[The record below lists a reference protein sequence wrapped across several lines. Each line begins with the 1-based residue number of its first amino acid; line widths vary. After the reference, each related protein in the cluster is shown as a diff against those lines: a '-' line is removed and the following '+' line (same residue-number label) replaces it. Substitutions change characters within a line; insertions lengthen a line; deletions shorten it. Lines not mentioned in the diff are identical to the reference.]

1 MKDKN
6 EIIKTEAETDIE
18 KYGFDIKVGDEFITS
33 NDNVIRV
40 LEIKG
45 DTIITTSEYSDDL
58 DSTSNH
64 TLDDF
69 KRYNY
74 LKLKKSYAEYEKQ
87 ALATI
92 ADIDNLEDDEEVVE
106 SDETALATTSSKAHL
121 QTIKKE
127 MVLKTDE
134 LEIMRR
140 IINDKLDRLHSIVL
154 ANREQ
159 VERMCKVIDVVEL
172 YMGIHEE
179 VLQIQQGENA
189 PPDQPL
195 CIRQMILYMDEEVG
209 DTVDG
214 GLDYED
220 VAVFDDWLLSGNL
233 DKIIPETK
241 GIVILRI
248 RRNDKDYGDRWANA
262 IQNAHNMRTYIL
274 VRNGDNVYRIWAPVN
289 IYPRLFPLKK
299 EFRKSEDD
307 RWWNQSEKEGREFDY
322 KKHALLLQGL
332 IERTQIFQPMK
343 PGTSVFKPD
352 TWPGN
357 IKFIFDD
364 EGLLPDGRLLWREWQ
379 DKINSLIKEGSR
391 VFYHGYQHHYK
402 IEGHVPYGYAWVSFP
417 HQKVYAVVKP
427 IDDFRGGRFRFMY
440 NPGGEVCTDGYY
452 GCDYHERK
460 NRIGYSFYN
469 DEVLNYD
476 QLSLDDIEFYLHSRV
491 DRRNY
496 LDMLPVLRKIKKARL
511 EELERE
517 KHFVKFLSDRTGK
530 TEEDVWKAVEWWKYK
545 NKWKRP
551 VAEDDAK
558 ALRMIESRLNRKGK

>member
-1 MKDKN
+1 MKK

-18 KYGFDIKVGDEFITS
+18 KYSLDIKVGDEFIDDDGNTFT
-33 NDNVIRV
+33 I
-40 LEIKG
+40 LKIKR
-45 DTIITTSEYSDDL
+45 DKIITTSIYSNDP

-64 TLDDF
+64 TIDEF
-69 KRYNY
+69 KNREY
-74 LKLKKSYAEYEKQ
+74 LKLKKSHAEYEKQ

-106 SDETALATTSSKAHL
+106 SDETALTTTSSKAHL
-121 QTIKKE
+121 QTIKHE

-140 IINDKLDRLHSIVL
+140 IINDKLARLHCIVQ

-159 VERMCKVIDVVEL
+159 VKKMNKVIDVVEL

-189 PPDQPL
+189 LPDQPL
-195 CIRQMILYMDEEVG
+195 CIRQMVLYMDEEVG

-214 GLDYED
+214 GLDYKD
-220 VAVFDDWLLSGNL
+220 IAVFDEWLLNGNL
-233 DKIIPETK
+233 NKIIPETK
-241 GIVILRI
+241 GIVALRI
-248 RRNDKDYGDRWANA
+248 RRNDKDYGDKYANA

-299 EFRKSEDD
+299 EFNKSEEDK
-307 RWWNQSEKEGREFDY
+307 WWNQSEKEGREFDY

-357 IKFIFDD
+357 IKFVFDD
-364 EGLLPDGRLLWREWQ
+364 EGLLPDGRLLWREWR
-379 DKINSLIKEGSR
+379 DKINSKIKEGSR
-391 VFYHGYQHHYK
+391 IFYHGYQHHYK
-402 IEGHVPYGYAWVSFP
+402 IDGHVPYGYAWVSFP
-417 HQKVYAVVKP
+417 VKGVYTVVEPLDSTIK
-427 IDDFRGGRFRFMY
+427 DRFRFLY
-440 NPGGEVCTDGYY
+440 NPGGEVCTDDYY
-452 GCDYHERK
+452 KGFEYHDRK
-460 NRIGYSFYN
+460 NRIGYSFYD

-476 QLSLDDIEFYLHSRV
+476 QLSLDDVEFYLHSRV
-491 DRRNY
+491 DRKNY
-496 LDMLPVLRKIKKARL
+496 ISMLPVLRQIKKARL
-511 EELERE
+511 KELERE
-517 KHFVKFLSDRTGK
+517 KHFVKLLSNRTKK
-530 TEEDVWKAVEWWKYK
+530 TEGDVWKAIEWWKYK

-558 ALRMIESRLNRKGK
+558 ALRMIENKLNRKGK